1 MNAALIALALLAAEP
16 TKTTPADMLLTCSFN
31 DARVDATLL
40 HHVVE
45 VRGKVA
51 NIGRDGLGGYVL
63 RFDDEL
69 HTSRFQARISVHCH
83 FDAAGREA
91 LAKVR
96 IGQQVA
102 VRGIVRQVLDDAQ
115 RYVDANVQVTMKQ
128 CELVP

>member
-16 TKTTPADMLLTCSFN
+16 TKTTPSDMLLTCYFN

-63 RFDDEL
+63 RFDDAL
-69 HTSRFQARISVHCH
+69 HTHRFQARISVHCQ
-83 FDAAGREA
+83 FDAASREA
-91 LAKVR
+91 LSKVR
-96 IGQQVA
+96 MGQEIA
-102 VRGIVRQVLDDAQ
+102 VRGIVRQVVDDAH
-115 RYVDANVQVTMKQ
+115 RYVDGNVQVTMKQ